1 VSRPQPNVAPIGSR
15 PVRLASEAGA
25 AALAADDGL
34 AAPAVDRDAAAR
46 ADTSGGPATA
56 GGAVDLAPD
65 QGLATAGSVLQLDA
79 ARAAMA
85 AWDDQRPQPRR
96 AIRATASRSSTTTII
111 PAGDRVSAS
120 IRRNQAKL
128 GRARKRPRG
137 PAGGPMSTPVGT
149 PGQRPAPIIAAGW
162 CGPVSPRASMS
173 QAWVPGSTPWTMA
186 FYRLRARTIGRVA
199 GGHPEGPRSGT
210 AGRLRARSGGSV
222 MTSVVAR
229 MTRRRP
235 SGHRHPQVGHPQL
248 GRPTDHRS

>member
-1 VSRPQPNVAPIGSR
+1 MVWRRRPSIEMPQPGQTR
-15 PVRLASEAGA
+15 PVGRRPLAVRWTSHQTRGWPRPGRSSSSTPHARQWRRGMTSA
-25 AALAADDGL
+25 RSRAVPS
-34 AAPAVDRDAAAR
+34 APRPRGHPPRPSSQRATGFPHQYGVIRRNSAAR
-46 ADTSGGPATA
+46 VSGH
-56 GGAVDLAPD
+56 V
-65 QGLATAGSVLQLDA
+65 V
-79 ARAAMA
+79 
-85 AWDDQRPQPRR
+85 PR
-96 AIRATASRSSTTTII
+96 
-111 PAGDRVSAS
+111 GDRCPLLWVPRVSA
-120 IRRNQAKL
+120 
-128 GRARKRPRG
+128 RPRSL
-137 PAGGPMSTPVGT
+137 P
-149 PGQRPAPIIAAGW
+149 RGW